1 MIDTSKRNLRFNSI
15 MGLVYKPLSM
25 LISFVY
31 VPIVLNYLGE
41 EDYGIWATVLRIL
54 SWINYFDLGIGN
66 GLRNELTAAFSNDPD
81 NIDKHRKL
89 ISNAYIIFIILFSII
104 AIIVIAITPLVN
116 WPWVFGINNGNNRQF
131 TAVITISFLCVCVA
145 FILSLSKSISYSLQK
160 AHICNLFGVIKQ
172 LFMLGSVWVF
182 SKLMPANLVLIS
194 VLYGLSSIFA
204 EFLMSVVIFIPRK
217 ELIPSARDF
226 ELNTSKSIANLGFK
240 FFIIQI
246 AGLVLFTTDN
256 LIITN
261 LFGPEQVTYYTTV
274 NKLFTIIT
282 TLFAT
287 VTQPFWS
294 AIRATSSNG
303 EIGKV
308 KKICKEIGVCMII
321 AFIGVLAL
329 FVLYKPIAYI
339 WLGKNLNYPD
349 GLIFYMALYTIVYI
363 WCNGMAL
370 ITNGL
375 EIMKGP
381 MIIAIIQGIINI
393 PASYFLAIVCKFG
406 VVGVLMG
413 TIFAMLISAVI
424 TPIWI
429 LKKIR

>member
-41 EDYGIWATVLRIL
+41 EDYGIWATVLSIL